1 MYYILITVVIGLFIA
16 VLFLNIYFR
25 VKVFKVY
32 KRLVQAEVE
41 FDAKDVFNMQR
52 VEDEIIPKY
61 PNQAEDIRTFMNHI
75 RYSVRIASV
84 LITLITLFGAVLM
97 YYRHDY

>member
-1 MYYILITVVIGLFIA
+1 MYYILVTGVIGLFIA

-25 VKVFKVY
+25 VKVLKVY
-32 KRLVQAEVE
+32 RRLVQAEVQ

-52 VEDEIIPKY
+52 IENEVIPQY

-75 RYSVRIASV
+75 RYSVRLASV

-97 YYRHDY
+97 YYRHDF

>member
-1 MYYILITVVIGLFIA
+1 MYYFLVTLVIGLFIA

-52 VEDEIIPKY
+52 IEDEVIPKY
-61 PNQAEDIRTFMNHI
+61 PNQADDIRTFMNHI
-75 RYSVRIASV
+75 RYSVRLASV
-84 LITLITLFGAVLM
+84 LITLITVFGGVLM

>member
-1 MYYILITVVIGLFIA
+1 MYLFLVSLIIALFCA

-25 VKVFKVY
+25 VKVLKVY

-41 FDAKDVFNMQR
+41 FDAKDVFNMQY
-52 VEDEIIPKY
+52 VEDEVIPKY
-61 PNQAEDIRTFMNHI
+61 PRYEDDIRTFMNHI
-75 RYSVRIASV
+75 RYSVRLASV

-97 YYRHDY
+97 YYRYD

>member
-1 MYYILITVVIGLFIA
+1 MYYFLVTLVIGLFIA

-32 KRLVQAEVE
+32 KKLVQAEVQ

-52 VEDEIIPKY
+52 IENEVIPKY
-61 PNQAEDIRTFMNHI
+61 PENADDIRTFMNHI
-75 RYSVRIASV
+75 RYSVRLASV
-84 LITLITLFGAVLM
+84 LILLITLFGGVLM
-97 YYRHDY
+97 YYRYDY